1 MTQLQKGS
9 ITQTLKHY
17 AWTPAILKKF
27 RHQSCVNIG
36 EVNLYKNVLK
46 EQEKKVRL
54 SFLITRVT
62 VFNSF

>member
-1 MTQLQKGS
+1 MTQLQTGS
-9 ITQTLKHY
+9 ITQTLQHY

-27 RHQSCVNIG
+27 RHQSCANIG

-46 EQEKKVRL
+46 GQEKRVRL
-54 SFLITRVT
+54 SFLITPVT